1 MIRNHHNMK
10 TYITSEGAANLKKEL
25 EFLWSKERPK
35 IVDNVHQAAKN
46 GDRSENGD
54 YIYGKRKLREID
66 RRIRYITK
74 QLATIQVVRKK
85 PTDRNRIYFSA
96 FVKLRNLENEKIMT
110 FRLVGIDE
118 TNPEKRW
125 INFESPLSKSLLGKS
140 APDIIEL
147 ITANT
152 ITHYEILDVWY

>member
-1 MIRNHHNMK
+1 MK

-35 IVDNVHQAAKN
+35 IVDNVHEAAKN

-96 FVKLRNLENEKIMT
+96 FVKLRNMENEKIMT

-140 APDIIEL
+140 ASDIIEL
-147 ITANT
+147 TTANT
-152 ITHYEILDVWY
+152 TTHYEILEVWY

>member
-1 MIRNHHNMK
+1 MK

-25 EFLWSKERPK
+25 EFLWSEERPK

-96 FVKLRNLENEKIMT
+96 FVKLRNMENEKIMT

-140 APDIIEL
+140 ASDIIEL
-147 ITANT
+147 TTANT
-152 ITHYEILDVWY
+152 TTHYEILDVWY

>member
-1 MIRNHHNMK
+1 MK

-118 TNPEKRW
+118 TNHEKRW
-125 INFESPLSKSLLGKS
+125 INFESPLSKTLLGKS
-140 APDIIEL
+140 AFDIIEL
-147 ITANT
+147 PTANT
-152 ITHYEILDVWY
+152 VTRYEILDVWY

>member
-1 MIRNHHNMK
+1 MK

-35 IVDNVHQAAKN
+35 IVNNVHQAAKN

-125 INFESPLSKSLLGKS
+125 INFESPLSRSLLGKS
-140 APDIIEL
+140 ASDIIEL
-147 ITANT
+147 TTANT
-152 ITHYEILDVWY
+152 TTHYEILDVWY

>member
-1 MIRNHHNMK
+1 MT
-10 TYITSEGAANLKKEL
+10 TYITSQGAANLKKEL
-25 EFLWSKERPK
+25 EFLWSEERPK
-35 IVDNVHQAAKN
+35 IVDNVHEAAKN

-96 FVKLRNLENEKIMT
+96 FVKLRNMENEKIMT

-140 APDIIEL
+140 APDIIEFT
-147 ITANT
+147 TANT
-152 ITHYEILDVWY
+152 VTHYEILDVWY

>member
-1 MIRNHHNMK
+1 MT
-10 TYITSEGAANLKKEL
+10 TYITSQGAANLKKEL

-35 IVDNVHQAAKN
+35 IVDNVHEAAKN

-96 FVKLRNLENEKIMT
+96 FVKLRNMENEKIMT

-140 APDIIEL
+140 ASDIIEL
-147 ITANT
+147 TTANT
-152 ITHYEILDVWY
+152 VTHYEILEVWY

>member
-1 MIRNHHNMK
+1 MK

-25 EFLWSKERPK
+25 EFLWSEERPK

-74 QLATIQVVRKK
+74 QLATIQVIREK

-96 FVKLRNLENEKIMT
+96 FVKLRNIENEKIMT

-140 APDIIEL
+140 ASDIIEL
-147 ITANT
+147 TTANT
-152 ITHYEILDVWY
+152 VTHYEIVDVWY

>member
-1 MIRNHHNMK
+1 MK

-66 RRIRYITK
+66 SRIRYITK

-96 FVKLRNLENEKIMT
+96 FVKLRNMENEKIMT

-125 INFESPLSKSLLGKS
+125 INFESPLGKSLLGKS
-140 APDIIEL
+140 ASDIIEL
-147 ITANT
+147 TTAIA

>member
-1 MIRNHHNMK
+1 MT

-25 EFLWSKERPK
+25 EFLWSEERPK
-35 IVDNVHQAAKN
+35 IVDNVHEAAKN

-54 YIYGKRKLREID
+54 YIYGKRKLRELD

-96 FVKLRNLENEKIMT
+96 FVKLRNMENEKIMT

-140 APDIIEL
+140 ASDIIEL
-147 ITANT
+147 TTANT
-152 ITHYEILDVWY
+152 VTHYEILEVWY

>member
-1 MIRNHHNMK
+1 MT
-10 TYITSEGAANLKKEL
+10 TYITSQGAANLKKEL
-25 EFLWSKERPK
+25 EFLWSEERPK
-35 IVDNVHQAAKN
+35 IVDNVHEAAKN

-118 TNPEKRW
+118 TNSEKRW

-140 APDIIEL
+140 ASDIIEL
-147 ITANT
+147 TTANT
-152 ITHYEILDVWY
+152 VTHYEILEVWY

>member
-1 MIRNHHNMK
+1 MT
-10 TYITSEGAANLKKEL
+10 TYITSQGAANLKKEL
-25 EFLWSKERPK
+25 EFLWSEERPK
-35 IVDNVHQAAKN
+35 IVDNVHEAAKN

-85 PTDRNRIYFSA
+85 PTDQNRIYFSA
-96 FVKLRNLENEKIMT
+96 FVKLRNMENEKIMT

-140 APDIIEL
+140 ASDIIEL
-147 ITANT
+147 TTANT
-152 ITHYEILDVWY
+152 VTHYEILEVWY

>member
-1 MIRNHHNMK
+1 MK

-96 FVKLRNLENEKIMT
+96 FVKLRNMENEKIMI

-125 INFESPLSKSLLGKS
+125 INFESPLSKCLLGKS
-140 APDIIEL
+140 ASDIIEL
-147 ITANT
+147 TTANT

>member
-1 MIRNHHNMK
+1 MT
-10 TYITSEGAANLKKEL
+10 TYITSQGAANLKKEL
-25 EFLWSKERPK
+25 EFLWSEERPK
-35 IVDNVHQAAKN
+35 IVDNVREAAKN

-96 FVKLRNLENEKIMT
+96 FVKLRNMENEKIMT

-140 APDIIEL
+140 ASDIIEL
-147 ITANT
+147 QTANT
-152 ITHYEILDVWY
+152 VTHYEILDVWY

>member
-1 MIRNHHNMK
+1 MK

-25 EFLWSKERPK
+25 EFLWSNERPK

-66 RRIRYITK
+66 RRIRYIRK

-96 FVKLRNLENEKIMT
+96 FVKLRNMENEKIMT

-140 APDIIEL
+140 ASDIIEL
-147 ITANT
+147 TTANT
-152 ITHYEILDVWY
+152 VTHYEILEVWY

>member
-1 MIRNHHNMK
+1 MK

-35 IVDNVHQAAKN
+35 LVDNVHQAAKN

>member
-1 MIRNHHNMK
+1 MK

-96 FVKLRNLENEKIMT
+96 FVKLRNLENEKIVT
-110 FRLVGIDE
+110 YRLVGIDE

-152 ITHYEILDVWY
+152 ITHYEILDVRY

>member
-1 MIRNHHNMK
+1 MK

-25 EFLWSKERPK
+25 EFLWSNERPK

-96 FVKLRNLENEKIMT
+96 FVKLRNMENEKIMT

-147 ITANT
+147 TTANT
-152 ITHYEILDVWY
+152 TTHYEILDVWY

>member
-1 MIRNHHNMK
+1 MK

-46 GDRSENGD
+46 GDRSEYGD

-152 ITHYEILDVWY
+152 ITHHEILDVWY

>member
-1 MIRNHHNMK
+1 MT
-10 TYITSEGAANLKKEL
+10 TYITSAGAANLKKEL

-96 FVKLRNLENEKIMT
+96 FVKLRNMENEKIMI

>member
-1 MIRNHHNMK
+1 
-10 TYITSEGAANLKKEL
+10 L
-25 EFLWSKERPK
+25 EFLWSEERPK
-35 IVDNVHQAAKN
+35 IVDNVHEAAKN

-96 FVKLRNLENEKIMT
+96 FVKLRNMENEKIMT

-140 APDIIEL
+140 ASDIIEL
-147 ITANT
+147 TTANT
-152 ITHYEILDVWY
+152 VTHYEILEVWY

>member
-1 MIRNHHNMK
+1 MT
-10 TYITSEGAANLKKEL
+10 TYITSQGAANLKKEL
-25 EFLWSKERPK
+25 EFLWSEERPK
-35 IVDNVHQAAKN
+35 IVDNVHEAAKN

-96 FVKLRNLENEKIMT
+96 FVKLRNMENEKIMT

-140 APDIIEL
+140 ASDMIEL
-147 ITANT
+147 TTANT
-152 ITHYEILDVWY
+152 VTHYEILDVWY

>member
-1 MIRNHHNMK
+1 MK

-85 PTDRNRIYFSA
+85 PTDQNRIYFSA
-96 FVKLRNLENEKIMT
+96 FVKLRNMENEKIMT
-110 FRLVGIDE
+110 YRLVGIDE

-147 ITANT
+147 TTANT
-152 ITHYEILDVWY
+152 VTHYEILDVWY

>member
-1 MIRNHHNMK
+1 MK

-25 EFLWSKERPK
+25 EFLWSEERPK
-35 IVDNVHQAAKN
+35 IVDNVHEAAKN

-140 APDIIEL
+140 ASDIIEL
-147 ITANT
+147 TTANT
-152 ITHYEILDVWY
+152 TTHYEILDVWY

>member
-1 MIRNHHNMK
+1 MK

-85 PTDRNRIYFSA
+85 PTDRNRVYFSA

-152 ITHYEILDVWY
+152 VTHYEILDVWY

>member
-1 MIRNHHNMK
+1 MT
-10 TYITSEGAANLKKEL
+10 TYITSQGAANLKKEL
-25 EFLWSKERPK
+25 EFLWSEERPK
-35 IVDNVHQAAKN
+35 IVDNVHEAAKN

-74 QLATIQVVRKK
+74 QLATIQVVRRK
-85 PTDRNRIYFSA
+85 PTDRNKIYFSA
-96 FVKLRNLENEKIMT
+96 FVKLRNMENEKIIT

-125 INFESPLSKSLLGKS
+125 INFESPLSKNLLGKS
-140 APDIIEL
+140 ASDIIEL
-147 ITANT
+147 TTANT
-152 ITHYEILDVWY
+152 VTHYEILEVWY

>member
-1 MIRNHHNMK
+1 MT
-10 TYITSEGAANLKKEL
+10 TYITSQGAANLKKEL
-25 EFLWSKERPK
+25 EFLWSEERPK
-35 IVDNVHQAAKN
+35 IVDNVHEAAKN

-96 FVKLRNLENEKIMT
+96 FVKLRNMENEKIMT

-140 APDIIEL
+140 ASDIIEL
-147 ITANT
+147 TTANT
-152 ITHYEILDVWY
+152 VTHYKILEVWY

>member
-1 MIRNHHNMK
+1 MK

-140 APDIIEL
+140 ASDIIEL
-147 ITANT
+147 TTANT
-152 ITHYEILDVWY
+152 VTHYEILEVWY

>member
-1 MIRNHHNMK
+1 MT
-10 TYITSEGAANLKKEL
+10 TYITSQGAANLKKEL
-25 EFLWSKERPK
+25 EFLWSEERPK
-35 IVDNVHQAAKN
+35 IVDNVHEAAKN

-96 FVKLRNLENEKIMT
+96 FVKLRNMENEKIVT
-110 FRLVGIDE
+110 YRLVGIDE

-125 INFESPLSKSLLGKS
+125 INFESPLSKSLLGKLAS
-140 APDIIEL
+140 DIIEL
-147 ITANT
+147 TTANT
-152 ITHYEILDVWY
+152 VTHYEILDVWY

>member
-1 MIRNHHNMK
+1 MK

-140 APDIIEL
+140 APDVIEL

>member
-1 MIRNHHNMK
+1 MK

-66 RRIRYITK
+66 RRIRYITE

-96 FVKLRNLENEKIMT
+96 FVKLRNMENEKIMT

-140 APDIIEL
+140 ASDIIEL
-147 ITANT
+147 TTANT
-152 ITHYEILDVWY
+152 VTHYEILEVWY

>member
-1 MIRNHHNMK
+1 MK

-25 EFLWSKERPK
+25 EFLWSEERPK
-35 IVDNVHQAAKN
+35 IVDNVHEAAKN

-96 FVKLRNLENEKIMT
+96 FVKLRNMENEKIMT

-140 APDIIEL
+140 ASDIIEL
-147 ITANT
+147 TTAST
-152 ITHYEILDVWY
+152 VTHYEILDVWY

>member
-1 MIRNHHNMK
+1 MT
-10 TYITSEGAANLKKEL
+10 TYITSQGAANLKKEL
-25 EFLWSKERPK
+25 EFLWSEERPK
-35 IVDNVHQAAKN
+35 IVDNVHEAAKN

-96 FVKLRNLENEKIMT
+96 FVKLRNMENEKIVT
-110 FRLVGIDE
+110 YRLVGIDE

-125 INFESPLSKSLLGKS
+125 INFESPLSKNLLGKS
-140 APDIIEL
+140 ASDIIEL
-147 ITANT
+147 TTANT
-152 ITHYEILDVWY
+152 VTHYEILEVWY

>member
-1 MIRNHHNMK
+1 MK
-10 TYITSEGAANLKKEL
+10 TYITPEGAANLKKEL

-140 APDIIEL
+140 ASDIIEL
-147 ITANT
+147 TTANT
-152 ITHYEILDVWY
+152 TTHYEILDVWY

>member
-1 MIRNHHNMK
+1 MT
-10 TYITSEGAANLKKEL
+10 TYITSQGAANLKKEL
-25 EFLWSKERPK
+25 EFLWSEERPK
-35 IVDNVHQAAKN
+35 IVDNVHEAAKN

-96 FVKLRNLENEKIMT
+96 FVKLRNMENEKIMT

-147 ITANT
+147 ITANKV
-152 ITHYEILDVWY
+152 THYEILDVWY

>member
-1 MIRNHHNMK
+1 MT
-10 TYITSEGAANLKKEL
+10 TYITSQGAANLKKEL
-25 EFLWSKERPK
+25 EFLWSEERPK
-35 IVDNVHQAAKN
+35 IVDNVHEAAKN

-96 FVKLRNLENEKIMT
+96 FVKLRDMENEKIMT

-140 APDIIEL
+140 ASDIIEL
-147 ITANT
+147 TTANT
-152 ITHYEILDVWY
+152 VTHYEILEVWY

>member
-1 MIRNHHNMK
+1 MK

-140 APDIIEL
+140 ASDIIEL
-147 ITANT
+147 ITASKV
-152 ITHYEILDVWY
+152 THYEILDVWY

>member
-1 MIRNHHNMK
+1 MK

-147 ITANT
+147 TTANT
-152 ITHYEILDVWY
+152 TTHYEILDVWY

>member
-1 MIRNHHNMK
+1 MK

-25 EFLWSKERPK
+25 EFLWSEERPK

-96 FVKLRNLENEKIMT
+96 FVKLRNMENEKIMT

-140 APDIIEL
+140 ASDIIEL
-147 ITANT
+147 TTANT
-152 ITHYEILDVWY
+152 VTHYEIVDVWY

>member
-1 MIRNHHNMK
+1 MT
-10 TYITSEGAANLKKEL
+10 TYITSQGAANLKKEL
-25 EFLWSKERPK
+25 EFLWSEERPK

-96 FVKLRNLENEKIMT
+96 FVKLRNMENEKIMT

-140 APDIIEL
+140 ASDIIEL
-147 ITANT
+147 TTANT
-152 ITHYEILDVWY
+152 TTHYEILDVWY

>member
-1 MIRNHHNMK
+1 MK

-25 EFLWSKERPK
+25 EFLWSEERPK
-35 IVDNVHQAAKN
+35 IVDNVHEAAKN

-140 APDIIEL
+140 ASDIIEL
-147 ITANT
+147 TTANT
-152 ITHYEILDVWY
+152 TTHYEILEVWY